1 MLLMVLL
8 LVVEM
13 MMMMLLLLLML
24 LLLVVVMVLVTMIN
38 EMIDNRV
45 STVCRVEYRLL
56 MLLLN
61 DLIAIVDICDLLL
74 LLLLRL

>member
-1 MLLMVLL
+1 MVLL

-13 MMMMLLLLLML
+13 MMLLLMMLLLLL
-24 LLLVVVMVLVTMIN
+24 VVMVLVAMIN
-38 EMIDNRV
+38 EMIDDRV

-74 LLLLRL
+74 LLRLLLRL